1 MDSPN
6 YQRSSKNFNL
16 CRVFHYIAIVF
27 GVLAFLMQV
36 IGEVL
41 RLFGKS
47 LRFTAKTIV
56 LLIPEPYF
64 LALKDWREKNM
75 ID

>member
-1 MDSPN
+1 MDSVN
-6 YQRSSKNFNL
+6 YQRNRKNFNL

-27 GVLAFLMQV
+27 GVLSLWMQV

-47 LRFTAKTIV
+47 LQFAAKTIV
-56 LLIPEPYF
+56 F
-64 LALKDWREKNM
+64 LTPKNYM
-75 ID
+75 VNENKYD